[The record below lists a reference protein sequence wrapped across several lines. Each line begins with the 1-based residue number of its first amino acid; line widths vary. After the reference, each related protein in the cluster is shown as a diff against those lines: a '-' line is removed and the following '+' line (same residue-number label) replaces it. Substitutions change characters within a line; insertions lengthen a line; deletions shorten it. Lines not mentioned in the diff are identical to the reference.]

1 MKILKEH
8 LKMQKLSF
16 MKEFDNIDEILVFAI
31 AQEQNAVDFYTG
43 LAREAHSEEMKRVF
57 LEFAG
62 EEIRHKKRLT
72 GIREQGIF
80 NMSTEKV
87 ADLKIADYVIDV
99 KATGKLSYEEA
110 LVLAMKREKAAFKLY
125 SNLAER
131 APDRELKEIFESLA
145 MEESR
150 HKLRFELEYDEF
162 VLREN

>member
-1 MKILKEH
+1 
-8 LKMQKLSF
+8 
-16 MKEFDNIDEILVFAI
+16 MKEFKNVDEILVFAI
-31 AQEQNAVDFYTG
+31 EQEQKAVDFYTG
-43 LAREAHSEEMKRVF
+43 LAKDAHSEEMKKVF

-62 EEIRHKKRLT
+62 EEIKHKQRLT
-72 GIREQGIF
+72 RIREEGVFSMPKQQI
-80 NMSTEKV
+80 T
-87 ADLKIADYVIDV
+87 DLKIGDYMVDV

-125 SNLAER
+125 STLSER
-131 APDRELKEIFESLA
+131 APNDELKDIFETLA